1 METTGY
7 VLRLCPFESL
17 AFSGVSVT
25 EDDLEAF
32 IIALENQTAILN
44 ATVCQREKFIKLIEA
59 EKALELVEI
68 PHWAGLGGVCF
79 IPLELRQEVEEDVEN
94 PRIYSPEELQLINH
108 RNLQLVNH
116 LRALDS
122 AFSLGEGGAGKI
134 TNSEPNIEE
143 VNVSSFIG
151 DGRMCIRFGM
161 VSMETDVEELLGL
174 VTRTGLELA
183 DQVNQLQSM
192 SEMVRKGIEDAQNEL
207 RKESDEMI
215 WQEGILRHVPLVGS
229 IYNWL
234 SPAQKVYI
242 PI

>member
-1 METTGY
+1 MTSFLFALQIPLEIVDVETTGY

-79 IPLELRQEVEEDVEN
+79 IPLELRQEDGKEDVET
-94 PRIYSPEELQLINH
+94 PRIYNPDELQLINH

-134 TNSEPNIEE
+134 PNSELITKLNYCLNRRRT
-143 VNVSSFIG
+143 NVYPFRNG
-151 DGRMCIRFGM
+151 
-161 VSMETDVEELLGL
+161 
-174 VTRTGLELA
+174 
-183 DQVNQLQSM
+183 
-192 SEMVRKGIEDAQNEL
+192 
-207 RKESDEMI
+207 
-215 WQEGILRHVPLVGS
+215 
-229 IYNWL
+229 
-234 SPAQKVYI
+234 
-242 PI
+242 

>member
-94 PRIYSPEELQLINH
+94 PRIYSPDELQLINH

-134 TNSEPNIEE
+134 LNSEPKIKE
-143 VNVSSFIG
+143 VNVLSFVG

-207 RKESDEMI
+207 RRESDEMI